1 MSFDWLEYLT
11 LAQELANQAINSSNQ
26 EARLRCAIS
35 RAYYAAFCKA
45 RNHLRY
51 KEQRSFPNSGRVHQ
65 TVIETFEK
73 SHDPVHQI
81 VGQFLRNLRANR
93 NIADYEDIVID
104 LPGITRGTLV
114 QAEQVISLLST
125 L

>member
-1 MSFDWLEYLT
+1 MSFDWLDYLI
-11 LAQELANQAINSSNQ
+11 LAQELASQAISSSNQ

-45 RNHLRY
+45 RNHLRH
-51 KEQRSFPNSGRVHQ
+51 KEHQSFPNSGRVHQ

-73 SHDPVHQI
+73 SHDPIHQM

-93 NIADYEDIVID
+93 NIADYEDVVID
-104 LPGITRGTLV
+104 PPGITKGTLV

-125 L
+125 M